1 MKSTGRV
8 KKRVSSITVCAFKLV
23 KNEYQG
29 TDRLRYNTRSFCKTL
44 TNSPPIVCIIYILL
58 RKEWNF

>member
-1 MKSTGRV
+1 MKNTRWV
-8 KKRVSSITVCAFKLV
+8 KKWMSTITVCAFKLV

-29 TDRLRYNTRSFCKTL
+29 EDRLKYNTGFFCKTL